1 MKNVQPNWSLHFLSG
16 SSTSTL
22 KNGATWNE
30 KCKKLVLKGG
40 GKSEINDELPFYSV
54 VRRTRQTSVI
64 SLLSRHCPFVPHY
77 LWQQRSLFM
86 VSSHRGPFAGDA
98 TYVPYPRRSADPW
111 DPSSQFIRQ
120 SNLFEYFIW
129 FSSCCPFQMISSDGR
144 LSFTTKPCRVNSI
157 WTRACYIIHNHNC
170 NHRLLVKEQ
179 TTDKCLM
186 KFLES
191 NLLFWSN
198 NGRWGCWTVTG
209 LRVYQ
214 DDIQV
219 WHAAQCEVH

>member
-1 MKNVQPNWSLHFLSG
+1 
-16 SSTSTL
+16 
-22 KNGATWNE
+22 
-30 KCKKLVLKGG
+30 
-40 GKSEINDELPFYSV
+40 
-54 VRRTRQTSVI
+54 
-64 SLLSRHCPFVPHY
+64 
-77 LWQQRSLFM
+77 M

-198 NGRWGCWTVTG
+198 NGMLDSGRFACIPGWHTSLACSTMRSPLTGDEGLIRSGCTLIAQ
-209 LRVYQ
+209 LR
-214 DDIQV
+214 
-219 WHAAQCEVH
+219 